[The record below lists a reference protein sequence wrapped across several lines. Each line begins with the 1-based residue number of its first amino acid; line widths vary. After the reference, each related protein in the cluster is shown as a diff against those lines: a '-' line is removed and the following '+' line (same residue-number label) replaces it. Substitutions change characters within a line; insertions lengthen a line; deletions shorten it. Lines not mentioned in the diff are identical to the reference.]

1 MRDCAYIT
9 MLGRSLW
16 ALVNSYYAVLRERGI
31 RPKEIRLLAEKPY
44 EGDVAKAEGAI
55 RVLSEEFGL
64 NPSISHSIIGE
75 GDFFGAGLEVK
86 KLVTAFK
93 SRGLEVALDI
103 TPGRKAVVAGSL
115 LSISNVDID
124 HVYYLKIKSLEG
136 SSRPYMM
143 IPLNYQELSDF
154 VADRK
159 GRGDR

>member
-44 EGDVAKAEGAI
+44 EGDVSKAEGAI

-64 NPSISHSIIGE
+64 NPSISHAIVGE

-86 KLVTAFK
+86 KLVTTFK
-93 SRGLEVALDI
+93 SRGFEVALDI
-103 TPGRKAVVAGSL
+103 TPGRKALVAGSL
-115 LSISNVDID
+115 LSLSNVDID
-124 HVYYLKIKSLEG
+124 HVYYLKIKSLEN